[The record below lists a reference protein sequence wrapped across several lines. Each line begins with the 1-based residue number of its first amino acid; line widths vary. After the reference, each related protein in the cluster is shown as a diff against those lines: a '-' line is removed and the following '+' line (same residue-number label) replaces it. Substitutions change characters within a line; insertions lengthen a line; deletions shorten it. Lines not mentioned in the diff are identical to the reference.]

1 MLDQLS
7 FECQQVL
14 SKYTVMN
21 VSIDGMID
29 NLKTQR

>member
-1 MLDQLS
+1 MLDQLN
-7 FECQQVL
+7 FERQLVL
-14 SKYTVMN
+14 LKYTVIN